1 MPDLINKLSS
11 YAALIGVVG
20 AIGGGF
26 YAWGEFNTRLSALEG
41 VSSTDL
47 SGINDDIKELNEKLN
62 IKVQELQ
69 SEMNGNFIELLDMQA
84 ADHNELKDK
93 IDVTSK
99 DVAINSAAVEY
110 LDAKINELKAAND
123 NPLLNQEKLMPY
135 GPGTYGSQVGRP
147 KKKKKKKKN
156 KKNK

>member
-41 VSSTDL
+41 VSYETTDL
-47 SGINDDIKELNEKLN
+47 SGITDDIKELNEKLN

-69 SEMNGNFIELLDMQA
+69 SEMNGNFIELLDMQS
-84 ADHNELKDK
+84 ADNNELQDK
-93 IDVTSK
+93 VDIISK
-99 DVAINSAAVEY
+99 DIAINGAAIEY
-110 LDAKINELKAAND
+110 LDAKIEELKAEQS
-123 NPLLNQEKLMPY
+123 NPLLN
-135 GPGTYGSQVGRP
+135 
-147 KKKKKKKKN
+147 
-156 KKNK
+156 

>member
-11 YAALIGVVG
+11 YAALVGVVG

-41 VSSTDL
+41 VSYETTDL
-47 SGINDDIKELNEKLN
+47 SGVHAEIKELREKLN
-62 IKVQELQ
+62 IKTQELQ

-123 NPLLNQEKLMPY
+123 NPLLN
-135 GPGTYGSQVGRP
+135 
-147 KKKKKKKKN
+147 
-156 KKNK
+156 

>member
-47 SGINDDIKELNEKLN
+47 SGVHAEIKELREKLD
-62 IKVQELQ
+62 IKTQELQ

-84 ADHNELKDK
+84 ADHNELKDR
-93 IDVTSK
+93 IDVISK
-99 DVAINSAAVEY
+99 DVAINGAAVEY

-123 NPLLNQEKLMPY
+123 KPLLN
-135 GPGTYGSQVGRP
+135 
-147 KKKKKKKKN
+147 
-156 KKNK
+156 

>member
-47 SGINDDIKELNEKLN
+47 SGIHAELKELREKLDIKT
-62 IKVQELQ
+62 QELQ

-123 NPLLNQEKLMPY
+123 NPLLN
-135 GPGTYGSQVGRP
+135 
-147 KKKKKKKKN
+147 
-156 KKNK
+156 

>member
-1 MPDLINKLSS
+1 MPDLINTLSS
-11 YAALIGVVG
+11 YAALLGVVA

-26 YAWGEFNTRLSALEG
+26 YAWGDFNTRLSALEG

-47 SGINDDIKELNEKLN
+47 SGVHAELKELREKLDIKT
-62 IKVQELQ
+62 QELQ

-123 NPLLNQEKLMPY
+123 NPLLN
-135 GPGTYGSQVGRP
+135 
-147 KKKKKKKKN
+147 
-156 KKNK
+156 

>member
-1 MPDLINKLSS
+1 MPDLINKLST

-47 SGINDDIKELNEKLN
+47 SGVHAELKELREKLDIKT
-62 IKVQELQ
+62 QELQ

-123 NPLLNQEKLMPY
+123 NPLLN
-135 GPGTYGSQVGRP
+135 
-147 KKKKKKKKN
+147 
-156 KKNK
+156 